1 VHVILTAFRFFPRR
15 AYTGRGDILPLM
27 KILVLGSGVIGVTSA
42 WYLARAGHEV
52 TLVDRQ
58 PQPAMETSFANGGQ
72 VSWGAANPWAAPGIP
87 RKALGW
93 LFKRH
98 APLVLRPGLDPAMWR
113 WLGQMLRNCTHTRYL
128 ANKER
133 QLRLA
138 RYSHAR
144 LTALRNETSLHY
156 DQSTRGL
163 LVLYRKAADL
173 DIATRE
179 AQLLDRLGIAYR
191 SLDRAACV
199 AREPALRDSQ
209 DKIVGGMLFPDDE
222 SGDCRRFTEQL
233 AARAQQLGVKLL
245 ASTCVNRLVV
255 DGARIAHI
263 VTDRGDLT
271 ADVYVLA
278 CGSYSPLLLK
288 PLGIRLPV
296 YPVKGYSITVPV
308 PSDAGA
314 PRGTLTDETYK
325 VVITRLGNRLR
336 AAGTAELCGYDLTLP
351 LARLAT
357 LAHVVRD
364 LFPAT
369 GDLTGAEPWAGL
381 RPMTPDNPPVIGAT
395 PYKNLFLNTG
405 HGTLGWTMAC
415 GSGKVLADL
424 ISGSTPEIDLDGLTL
439 ARFA

>member
-1 VHVILTAFRFFPRR
+1 
-15 AYTGRGDILPLM
+15 M

-42 WYLARAGHEV
+42 WYLARAGHAV

-72 VSWGAANPWAAPGIP
+72 VSWGAANPWAAPGVP
-87 RKALGW
+87 GKALAW

-98 APLVLRPGLDPAMWR
+98 SPLVLRPRLDPDMWR
-113 WLGQMLRNCTHTRYL
+113 WIGQMLRNCTDARYL

-138 RYSHAR
+138 RYSHGC
-144 LTALRNETSLHY
+144 LTALCNETGLQY
-156 DQSTRGL
+156 DQGKRGL
-163 LVLYRKAADL
+163 LVLYRKISDL
-173 DIATRE
+173 ETATRE
-179 AQLLDRLGIAYR
+179 VQLLDRLGITCR

-199 AREPALRDSQ
+199 KHEPALTDSQ
-209 DKIVGGMLFPDDE
+209 DKLEGGMLFPGDE

-233 AARAQQLGVKLL
+233 ATRAQQHGVKFL
-245 ASTCVNRLVV
+245 ASTCVTRLVAE
-255 DGARIAHI
+255 GMRIARI
-263 VTDRGDLT
+263 VTDRGDLS
-271 ADVYVLA
+271 ADAYVLA

-288 PLGIRLPV
+288 PLGVRLAV

-308 PSDAGA
+308 TNDVAA
-314 PRGTLTDETYK
+314 PQGTLTDETYK
-325 VVITRLGNRLR
+325 VVITRLGKQLR
-336 AAGTAELCGYDLTLP
+336 AAGTAELCGYDLRLRP
-351 LARLAT
+351 SRLAT

-369 GDLTGAEPWAGL
+369 GDLTDAEPWAGL

-395 PYKNLFLNTG
+395 PYQNLFLNTG

-415 GSGKVLADL
+415 GSGRVLADL
-424 ISGSTPEIDLDGLTL
+424 VSGRAPEIDLSGLTL
-439 ARFA
+439 ERFAH

>member
-1 VHVILTAFRFFPRR
+1 
-15 AYTGRGDILPLM
+15 M

-93 LFKRH
+93 LFQRH
-98 APLVLRPGLDPAMWR
+98 APLVLRPTLDPAMWR
-113 WLGQMLRNCTHTRYL
+113 WLGQMLRNCTDARYL

-138 RYSHAR
+138 RYSHAC
-144 LTALRNETSLHY
+144 LTELRNELGLHY
-156 DQSTRGL
+156 DQSTHGL
-163 LVLYRKAADL
+163 LILYRRARDL
-173 DIATRE
+173 AVATRE

-191 SLDRAACV
+191 FLDRAACV
-199 AREPALRDSQ
+199 AHEPALRDSQ
-209 DKIVGGMLFPDDE
+209 GKLAGGMLFPGDE
-222 SGDCRRFTEQL
+222 SGDCRRFTEEL
-233 AARAQQLGVKLL
+233 AARARPQGVQFL
-245 ASTCVNRLVV
+245 ASTNVTRLVA
-255 DGARIAHI
+255 DGDRITRV

-271 ADVYVLA
+271 ADAYVLA

-288 PLGIRLPV
+288 PLAVHLPV
-296 YPVKGYSITVPV
+296 YPVKGYSITVPITN
-308 PSDAGA
+308 DAVA
-314 PRGTLTDETYK
+314 PQGTLTDETYK

-336 AAGTAELCGYDLTLP
+336 AAGTAELCGYDLTLRP
-351 LARLAT
+351 ARLAT
-357 LAHVVRD
+357 LVHVVRD
-364 LFPAT
+364 LFPSVGDHTAT
-369 GDLTGAEPWAGL
+369 EPWTGL

-395 PYKNLFLNTG
+395 PYQNLFLNTG

-415 GSGKVLADL
+415 GSGRVLADL
-424 ISGSTPEIDLDGLTL
+424 VSGGTPEIDLTGLTL
-439 ARFA
+439 ARFASRNRR